1 MALNAIVHLVLS
13 LKRGL
18 AALRGAELLPWSLQ
32 QQQLSRGGLRSVKHL
47 MCKSCSQRANKT
59 PIFPTVRALIGF

>member
-1 MALNAIVHLVLS
+1 MALNAIVHLVSS
-13 LKRGL
+13 LKRRL

-32 QQQLSRGGLRSVKHL
+32 QQLSRRALGSVKHL

-59 PIFPTVRALIGF
+59 PIFRLCVL